1 MKSNFISIDLHFM
14 KLKCSI
20 LKYYCLTQIDVIEKL
35 KQKTPEQKFFNV
47 HLKAQFVWL
56 HSSNSFHNLVSTT
69 YQRCHICWVFV
80 CDFYVCS
87 DITFVI
93 FNKSSNSIEKMAKI
107 LSLDIQLKFFRRKS
121 SPSPRATKKKH
132 EHVSNQQITA
142 CHRTK
147 RMLECR
153 TFLLLVLSNGI
164 GNQTIAR
171 AIPLIVFFYFLCRYI
186 DTVHRWT
193 YLMYCSYNLFIFSWP
208 TIFFLSYFYFLN
220 LMPNSHV

>member
-1 MKSNFISIDLHFM
+1 M
-14 KLKCSI
+14 
-20 LKYYCLTQIDVIEKL
+20 
-35 KQKTPEQKFFNV
+35 
-47 HLKAQFVWL
+47 

-142 CHRTK
+142 CHHPNEKNVGMSNIFIIGT
-147 RMLECR
+147 LQWHWQSDNCSSNPIDCI
-153 TFLLLVLSNGI
+153 FLFSLQI
-164 GNQTIAR
+164 
-171 AIPLIVFFYFLCRYI
+171 
-186 DTVHRWT
+186 HRHSPQMD
-193 YLMYCSYNLFIFSWP
+193 LFNVLFIQF
-208 TIFFLSYFYFLN
+208 IYFFLANNFFSFLFLFSQFN
-220 LMPNSHV
+220 AK